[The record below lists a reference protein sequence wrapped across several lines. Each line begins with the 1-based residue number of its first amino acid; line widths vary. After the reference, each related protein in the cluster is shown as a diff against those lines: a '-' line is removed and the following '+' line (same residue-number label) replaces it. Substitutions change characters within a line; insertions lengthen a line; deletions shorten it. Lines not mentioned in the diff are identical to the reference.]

1 MLAINEELQS
11 TSGVSYQL
19 NCARIKWKNCDVGI
33 CFVSDCV
40 AYILLSSF
48 IVFHFFLFFTKVT
61 CIWHRFEILR
71 RNNNV
76 YIIACK
82 KSHENEISI
91 LLPLLPNP
99 SPRLHIFFLQISKP
113 IMNLEYYCA
122 MV

>member
-19 NCARIKWKNCDVGI
+19 NCARIKRKNCDVGI

-40 AYILLSSF
+40 AYIILSSF

-61 CIWHRFEILR
+61 CIWHRVEILR

-82 KSHENEISI
+82 KNQKNEISI

-99 SPRLHIFFLQISKP
+99 SPRLHIFFLQILKP
-113 IMNLEYYCA
+113 IMDLEFYCA